1 MTGIDLPARLAE
13 LVALPS
19 ETEWVEF
26 KHNNSNTQEIGEY
39 LSALSNA
46 ASLHGKP
53 TGYIVWGIEDGTH
66 KPVGTTFR
74 PKQAKKGN
82 EELEN
87 WLLRLL
93 HPRIDFTIHEFQ
105 YQGVHLVLFA
115 IQAANSTPVR
125 FDGEEFIRVGSYKK
139 KLKDYPEKAR
149 QLWQILSNSP
159 IDWSAQPVPA
169 ATFADLDPDAL
180 TFARTQYRQKHPEHA
195 ADAET
200 WDDTTFLNK
209 AKLCLNGKI
218 TRTALL
224 LLGKPESTHHLSPS
238 QARITWVLKDD
249 QDIEKDYQHFDPPF
263 LLASNKILQKIRN
276 LTIRHLPS
284 GTLFPQEVTQYD
296 PWVIRETLHNCIA
309 HQDYTLR
316 GRINL
321 VESPDALLFTNL
333 GGFIPG
339 TVEQMIQSDAPPD
352 VYRNSFLAH
361 AMVNLNMIDTIGS
374 GIKRVFRLQQ
384 ERSFP
389 LPDYEL
395 HDPQKVVVL
404 LHGEIL
410 DENYTELLLTCH
422 NELNLIDVI
431 ALDKVQ
437 KKHPIDEDAFKRLKS
452 QGLVE
457 GRRPNLFVSAKIAA
471 ATGDKAT
478 YIKNRAFDRLHYREM
493 VVAYLRQFGDATRA
507 DFEKLLMGKL
517 SDLLNDRQKKDFIR
531 NLLQDL
537 KRDGVIEPN
546 GPNRWARWR
555 LSKRP

>member
-1 MTGIDLPARLAE
+1 
-13 LVALPS
+13 
-19 ETEWVEF
+19 
-26 KHNNSNTQEIGEY
+26 
-39 LSALSNA
+39 
-46 ASLHGKP
+46 
-53 TGYIVWGIEDGTH
+53 
-66 KPVGTTFR
+66 
-74 PKQAKKGN
+74 
-82 EELEN
+82 
-87 WLLRLL
+87 
-93 HPRIDFTIHEFQ
+93 
-105 YQGVHLVLFA
+105 
-115 IQAANSTPVR
+115 
-125 FDGEEFIRVGSYKK
+125 
-139 KLKDYPEKAR
+139 
-149 QLWQILSNSP
+149 
-159 IDWSAQPVPA
+159 
-169 ATFADLDPDAL
+169 
-180 TFARTQYRQKHPEHA
+180 
-195 ADAET
+195 
-200 WDDTTFLNK
+200 
-209 AKLCLNGKI
+209 
-218 TRTALL
+218 
-224 LLGKPESTHHLSPS
+224 
-238 QARITWVLKDD
+238 
-249 QDIEKDYQHFDPPF
+249 
-263 LLASNKILQKIRN
+263 
-276 LTIRHLPS
+276 
-284 GTLFPQEVTQYD
+284 
-296 PWVIRETLHNCIA
+296 
-309 HQDYTLR
+309 
-316 GRINL
+316 
-321 VESPDALLFTNL
+321 
-333 GGFIPG
+333 
-339 TVEQMIQSDAPPD
+339 MIQSDAPPD

-374 GIKRVFRLQQ
+374 GIKRMFRLQQ

-437 KKHPIDEDAFKRLKS
+437 KKHPIDEDAFKRLKA